1 MSVMELLTT
10 RRTYRRFA
18 QKAVPQDVVD
28 DIVQAVRLSSCGA
41 NRQAVRLVLVQ
52 SPEMVAKV
60 QPLVKWAGYL
70 PPEQGTPKADELPTF
85 YAAVVQDTAIPGD
98 LATDTGIALAN
109 MTLAAWDKG
118 VGSSKEDVPVIPEV
132 TTRPVMVIFMAD
144 KGNGETVV
152 VGETAKIDVL
162 KTEDSVK
169 VADIDKKLLPEG
181 YHLENE
187 KAVVEI
193 RKDASKGEYII
204 VFVTDVTYTP
214 ATKEVDIKVAITNPK
229 AGEAVMTT
237 VKANVKK
244 DATTISAAEITLP
257 DGFTWAEGTEMDR
270 QYDIATYVFPI
281 KHIA

>member
-1 MSVMELLTT
+1 MSNIS
-10 RRTYRRFA
+10 RRQFL
-18 QKAVPQDVVD
+18 K
-28 DIVQAVRLSSCGA
+28 GA
-41 NRQAVRLVLVQ
+41 G
-52 SPEMVAKV
+52 VA
-60 QPLVKWAGYL
+60 
-70 PPEQGTPKADELPTF
+70 
-85 YAAVVQDTAIPGD
+85 
-98 LATDTGIALAN
+98 
-109 MTLAAWDKG
+109 TLAVAAAG
-118 VGSSKEDVPVIPEV
+118 VLAGCSKEDVPVIPEV

-144 KGNGETVV
+144 KGNGETVD

-169 VADIDKKLLPEG
+169 VADIDKKLLPKD

-187 KAVVEI
+187 NAVVEI

>member
-1 MSVMELLTT
+1 MIGACKKIVRLILMSNIS
-10 RRTYRRFA
+10 RRKFLKGA
-18 QKAVPQDVVD
+18 GVAALAVAAAGVLAGCSGNDVPAVP
-28 DIVQAVRLSSCGA
+28 G
-41 NRQAVRLVLVQ
+41 
-52 SPEMVAKV
+52 
-60 QPLVKWAGYL
+60 
-70 PPEQGTPKADELPTF
+70 
-85 YAAVVQDTAIPGD
+85 
-98 LATDTGIALAN
+98 
-109 MTLAAWDKG
+109 
-118 VGSSKEDVPVIPEV
+118 V
-132 TTRPVMVIFMAD
+132 TTRPVTVIFMKD
-144 KGNGETVV
+144 EGNGVTNV

-162 KTEDSVK
+162 KTENSVK

-181 YHLENE
+181 YHLEHE

-193 RKDASKGEYII
+193 RKDASKGEHII

-270 QYDIATYVFPI
+270 QYDIATYFFPI

>member
-1 MSVMELLTT
+1 MSNIS
-10 RRTYRRFA
+10 RRQFL
-18 QKAVPQDVVD
+18 K
-28 DIVQAVRLSSCGA
+28 GA
-41 NRQAVRLVLVQ
+41 G
-52 SPEMVAKV
+52 VA
-60 QPLVKWAGYL
+60 
-70 PPEQGTPKADELPTF
+70 
-85 YAAVVQDTAIPGD
+85 
-98 LATDTGIALAN
+98 
-109 MTLAAWDKG
+109 TLAVAAAG
-118 VGSSKEDVPVIPEV
+118 MLAGCTKEDIPDVPVIPEV
-132 TTRPVMVIFMAD
+132 TTRPVMVIFMAGYGA
-144 KGNGETVV
+144 GNTHV
-152 VGETAKIDVL
+152 VGEPVKIDVL
-162 KTEDSVK
+162 KTENSVK
-169 VADIDKKLLPEG
+169 VADIDKKLIPED

-187 KAVVEI
+187 EAVVEI

-257 DGFTWAEGTEMDR
+257 DGFTWAEGTEMNR

>member
-1 MSVMELLTT
+1 MSNIS
-10 RRTYRRFA
+10 RRQFL
-18 QKAVPQDVVD
+18 K
-28 DIVQAVRLSSCGA
+28 GA
-41 NRQAVRLVLVQ
+41 G
-52 SPEMVAKV
+52 VA
-60 QPLVKWAGYL
+60 
-70 PPEQGTPKADELPTF
+70 
-85 YAAVVQDTAIPGD
+85 
-98 LATDTGIALAN
+98 
-109 MTLAAWDKG
+109 TLAVAAAG
-118 VGSSKEDVPVIPEV
+118 VLAGCSKEDVPVIPEV

-152 VGETAKIDVL
+152 VGETEIDVL

-193 RKDASKGEYII
+193 RKDASKGEHII

>member
-1 MSVMELLTT
+1 MSNIS
-10 RRTYRRFA
+10 RRQFL
-18 QKAVPQDVVD
+18 K
-28 DIVQAVRLSSCGA
+28 GA
-41 NRQAVRLVLVQ
+41 G
-52 SPEMVAKV
+52 VA
-60 QPLVKWAGYL
+60 
-70 PPEQGTPKADELPTF
+70 
-85 YAAVVQDTAIPGD
+85 
-98 LATDTGIALAN
+98 
-109 MTLAAWDKG
+109 TLAVAAAG
-118 VGSSKEDVPVIPEV
+118 VLAGCSKEDVPVIPEV

-152 VGETAKIDVL
+152 VGETKIDVL

-193 RKDASKGEYII
+193 RKDASKGEHII

>member
-1 MSVMELLTT
+1 MSNIS
-10 RRTYRRFA
+10 RRQFL
-18 QKAVPQDVVD
+18 K
-28 DIVQAVRLSSCGA
+28 GA
-41 NRQAVRLVLVQ
+41 G
-52 SPEMVAKV
+52 VA
-60 QPLVKWAGYL
+60 
-70 PPEQGTPKADELPTF
+70 
-85 YAAVVQDTAIPGD
+85 
-98 LATDTGIALAN
+98 
-109 MTLAAWDKG
+109 TLAVAAAG
-118 VGSSKEDVPVIPEV
+118 VLAGCSKEDVPVIPEV

-144 KGNGETVV
+144 EGNGETVV

-169 VADIDKKLLPEG
+169 VADIDKKLLPED

-229 AGEAVMTT
+229 AGEAARTT

-257 DGFTWAEGTEMDR
+257 DGFTWAEGTEMNR

>member
-1 MSVMELLTT
+1 MSNIS
-10 RRTYRRFA
+10 RRQFL
-18 QKAVPQDVVD
+18 K
-28 DIVQAVRLSSCGA
+28 GA
-41 NRQAVRLVLVQ
+41 G
-52 SPEMVAKV
+52 VA
-60 QPLVKWAGYL
+60 
-70 PPEQGTPKADELPTF
+70 
-85 YAAVVQDTAIPGD
+85 
-98 LATDTGIALAN
+98 
-109 MTLAAWDKG
+109 TLAVAAAG
-118 VGSSKEDVPVIPEV
+118 VLAGCSKEDVPVIPEV

-144 KGNGETVV
+144 EGNGETVV

-193 RKDASKGEYII
+193 RKDASKGEHII

>member
-1 MSVMELLTT
+1 MSNIS
-10 RRTYRRFA
+10 RRQFL
-18 QKAVPQDVVD
+18 K
-28 DIVQAVRLSSCGA
+28 GA
-41 NRQAVRLVLVQ
+41 G
-52 SPEMVAKV
+52 VA
-60 QPLVKWAGYL
+60 
-70 PPEQGTPKADELPTF
+70 
-85 YAAVVQDTAIPGD
+85 
-98 LATDTGIALAN
+98 
-109 MTLAAWDKG
+109 TLAVAAAG
-118 VGSSKEDVPVIPEV
+118 VLAGCSKEDVPVIPEV
-132 TTRPVMVIFMAD
+132 TTRPVRVIFMAD

-152 VGETAKIDVL
+152 VGETKIDVL

-193 RKDASKGEYII
+193 RKDASKGEHII

>member
-1 MSVMELLTT
+1 MSNIS
-10 RRTYRRFA
+10 RRQFL
-18 QKAVPQDVVD
+18 K
-28 DIVQAVRLSSCGA
+28 GA
-41 NRQAVRLVLVQ
+41 G
-52 SPEMVAKV
+52 VA
-60 QPLVKWAGYL
+60 
-70 PPEQGTPKADELPTF
+70 
-85 YAAVVQDTAIPGD
+85 
-98 LATDTGIALAN
+98 
-109 MTLAAWDKG
+109 TLAVAAAG
-118 VGSSKEDVPVIPEV
+118 VLAGCSKEDVPVIPEV

-152 VGETAKIDVL
+152 VVETAKIDVL

-169 VADIDKKLLPEG
+169 VSDIDKKLLPEG

-193 RKDASKGEYII
+193 RKDASKGEHII

>member
-1 MSVMELLTT
+1 MSNIS
-10 RRTYRRFA
+10 RRQFL
-18 QKAVPQDVVD
+18 K
-28 DIVQAVRLSSCGA
+28 GA
-41 NRQAVRLVLVQ
+41 G
-52 SPEMVAKV
+52 VA
-60 QPLVKWAGYL
+60 
-70 PPEQGTPKADELPTF
+70 
-85 YAAVVQDTAIPGD
+85 
-98 LATDTGIALAN
+98 
-109 MTLAAWDKG
+109 TLAVAAAG
-118 VGSSKEDVPVIPEV
+118 VLAGCSGPDVPDVPGV
-132 TTRPVMVIFMAD
+132 TTRPVTVIFMKD
-144 KGNGETVV
+144 EGNGVTNV

-169 VADIDKKLLPEG
+169 VADIDKKLLPED

-257 DGFTWAEGTEMDR
+257 DGFTWAEGTEMNR

>member
-1 MSVMELLTT
+1 MSNIS
-10 RRTYRRFA
+10 RRQFL
-18 QKAVPQDVVD
+18 K
-28 DIVQAVRLSSCGA
+28 GA
-41 NRQAVRLVLVQ
+41 G
-52 SPEMVAKV
+52 VA
-60 QPLVKWAGYL
+60 
-70 PPEQGTPKADELPTF
+70 
-85 YAAVVQDTAIPGD
+85 
-98 LATDTGIALAN
+98 
-109 MTLAAWDKG
+109 TLAVAAAG
-118 VGSSKEDVPVIPEV
+118 VLAGCSKEDVPVIPEV

-169 VADIDKKLLPEG
+169 VADIDKKLLPED

-204 VFVTDVTYTP
+204 VFVTDVTY
-214 ATKEVDIKVAITNPK
+214 ASKEVDIKVAITNPK

>member
-1 MSVMELLTT
+1 MSNIS
-10 RRTYRRFA
+10 RRQFL
-18 QKAVPQDVVD
+18 K
-28 DIVQAVRLSSCGA
+28 GA
-41 NRQAVRLVLVQ
+41 G
-52 SPEMVAKV
+52 VA
-60 QPLVKWAGYL
+60 
-70 PPEQGTPKADELPTF
+70 
-85 YAAVVQDTAIPGD
+85 
-98 LATDTGIALAN
+98 
-109 MTLAAWDKG
+109 TLAVAAAG
-118 VGSSKEDVPVIPEV
+118 VLAGCSKEDVPVIPEV
-132 TTRPVMVIFMAD
+132 TTRPVMVIFMED

-229 AGEAVMTT
+229 AGEAVRTT

-257 DGFTWAEGTEMDR
+257 DGFTWAEGIEMDR
-270 QYDIATYVFPI
+270 QYDIATYVFVI

>member
-1 MSVMELLTT
+1 MSNIS
-10 RRTYRRFA
+10 RRQFL
-18 QKAVPQDVVD
+18 K
-28 DIVQAVRLSSCGA
+28 GA
-41 NRQAVRLVLVQ
+41 G
-52 SPEMVAKV
+52 VA
-60 QPLVKWAGYL
+60 
-70 PPEQGTPKADELPTF
+70 
-85 YAAVVQDTAIPGD
+85 
-98 LATDTGIALAN
+98 
-109 MTLAAWDKG
+109 TLAVAAAG
-118 VGSSKEDVPVIPEV
+118 VLAGCSKEDVPVIPEV

-152 VGETAKIDVL
+152 VGETAEIDVL

-169 VADIDKKLLPEG
+169 VADIDKKLLPED

-257 DGFTWAEGTEMDR
+257 DGFTWAEGTEMNR
-270 QYDIATYVFPI
+270 QYDIATYVFLI